1 MLHPSE
7 RKVMTWVQYCVIEID
22 DLFYYLCFVC
32 MCMCAYAPRVLR
44 QHIVTLVVFG
54 HQRPRWQ
61 RLKWWLRTGG
71 LDGKMWINEAQIEL
85 IAMTSHNSG
94 AAKWEYVV
102 GPQESQRL
110 FLLSRWWWE
119 WGRQSCTSQLTY
131 LTSPVSTTKRRKAV
145 FLSGGGLQTPL
156 SFPITTFYLWSVLWR
171 LGCRMRMQHTV
182 LNVSF
187 IWGHNLCLIR
197 KSVIPS
203 SSLLPVFDVYGK

>member
-1 MLHPSE
+1 MHRSSCLWVYICVYTLCFTPSE

-119 WGRQSCTSQLTY
+119 WRRQSCTALT
-131 LTSPVSTTKRRKAV
+131 L
-145 FLSGGGLQTPL
+145 LPL
-156 SFPITTFYLWSVLWR
+156 SPQPKEEKTCFSQEENCKPRSASQ
-171 LGCRMRMQHTV
+171 CQP
-182 LNVSF
+182 F
-187 IWGHNLCLIR
+187 IYEVCCG
-197 KSVIPS
+197 S
-203 SSLLPVFDVYGK
+203 